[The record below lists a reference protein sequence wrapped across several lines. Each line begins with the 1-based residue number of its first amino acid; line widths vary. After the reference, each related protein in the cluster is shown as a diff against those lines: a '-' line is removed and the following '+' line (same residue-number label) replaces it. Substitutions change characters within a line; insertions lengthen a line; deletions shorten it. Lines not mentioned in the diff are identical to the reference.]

1 MDEELNKQ
9 VAEHVY
15 GMTREAIEALPWGV
29 PDFSGDRTWAAG
41 VANRMLRHPKPVLT
55 RFDAALSDAA
65 KAWGWGWGSKPEH
78 QGISVLLIVLT
89 PDEICKAALKAI
101 REKQDPQ
108 EIDVANVTAAK
119 LAARS
124 IPLGESFTVMQP
136 MSCEPRPAKKERD
149 LHPGRMLI
157 LTVNHPTLGDGR
169 LKPIVV
175 EALKEYLAR
184 LECDEVGN
192 QKTDS
197 IELPSGAR
205 LDAVAFGPDDLI

>member
-15 GMTREAIEALPWGV
+15 GMTRQAIEALPWGV

-41 VANRMLRHPKPVLT
+41 VANRMLRQPLPVLS
-55 RFDAALSDAA
+55 RFDAALSEAA
-65 KAWGWGWGSKPEH
+65 KAWGWGSKHEH
-78 QGISVLLIVLT
+78 QGISVPLIVLT

-101 REKQDPQ
+101 REEQDPPV
-108 EIDVANVTAAK
+108 IDAAAVTAAK

-149 LHPGRMLI
+149 LHPGRTLI

-169 LKPIVV
+169 LKPVVV

-184 LECDEVGN
+184 LERDEVGN

-197 IELPSGAR
+197 IVLPSGAR
-205 LDAVAFGPDDLI
+205 LDAVAFGPADLI